1 MSFRKQIAVL
11 VVVVVVIIA
20 QGEQTHT
27 HTHRESA
34 RRPLPTD
41 SKAGSPQ
48 FVQSVSERTS
58 GQFLSSISLFI
69 HSIFFISFPSP
80 SWLIITSSSFS
91 KRQSTSIYHR
101 QSDSSGHSKDH
112 CSIDHQV
119 DLKKKEKE
127 RKKKTGKKVCGDK
140 AAALVFCF

>member
-11 VVVVVVIIA
+11 VVVVLVVVVIIA
-20 QGEQTHT
+20 QGEQT

-48 FVQSVSERTS
+48 FVQSVSERAS

-80 SWLIITSSSFS
+80 SWPIITSSSFS
-91 KRQSTSIYHR
+91 KRQHNHQHIYHR
-101 QSDSSGHSKDH
+101 QSDGRSGHSKDY

-119 DLKKKEKE
+119 DLKKE
-127 RKKKTGKKVCGDK
+127 TGKKVCGDK
-140 AAALVFCF
+140 AAAAAFCL